1 MKPKMVAAGTLLP
14 STFYLLTFLP
24 TSSQA
29 YIAQSLHR
37 HHLVLPRGTLF
48 TRTFGQPVAQAQQQN
63 TNNPSPKSWPVST
76 ILTTTIGGHP
86 AQITIFDCPIDTSLP
101 FTVLTV
107 TTTATLGGATP
118 TATAVSTIFET
129 SGSCPAYTAQVVQ
142 QASPSPSPSS
152 SGLSTAAVAG
162 IAVSISVPI
171 FAGIAFFFCRL
182 YSRRKEEEEAVEAEI
197 RRDKLIQHRRNL
209 TNSTSS
215 GVTDIGE
222 VDVEIGSGA
231 GKKPKRAKS
240 HIHGHGVI
248 TSISAG

>member
-1 MKPKMVAAGTLLP
+1 MKPTMVAAGTLLP

-24 TSSQA
+24 ISSQA
-29 YIAQSLHR
+29 YIAQSP

-63 TNNPSPKSWPVST
+63 TNSPSPKSWPVST

-107 TTTATLGGATP
+107 TTTATTTGLGGGP
-118 TATAVSTIFET
+118 TGVAVSTILET
-129 SGSCPAYTAQVVQ
+129 SGSCPAFTAEVVQ
-142 QASPSPSPSS
+142 KASS
-152 SGLSTAAVAG
+152 SGGLSTAAVAG
-162 IAVSISVPI
+162 IAVGLSVPI
-171 FAGIAFFFCRL
+171 FAGIAFFFCRM
-182 YSRRKEEEEAVEAEI
+182 YSRRKEEEEAADAEM
-197 RRDKLIQHRRNL
+197 RRDRLIQHRRNL
-209 TNSTSS
+209 TKSTSS
-215 GVTDIGE
+215 GVTEIGE
-222 VDVEIGSGA
+222 VDLEDAKS
-231 GKKPKRAKS
+231 KRSKRARS